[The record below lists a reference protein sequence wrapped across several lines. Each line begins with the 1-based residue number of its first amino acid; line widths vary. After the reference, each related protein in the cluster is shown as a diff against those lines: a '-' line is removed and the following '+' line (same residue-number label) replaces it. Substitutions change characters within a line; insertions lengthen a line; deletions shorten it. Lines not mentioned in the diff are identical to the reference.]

1 MKVLK
6 TAINEIAT
14 ISGDYDTLQHP
25 FGDILD
31 FQELKKAMEE
41 YERMFPNYK
50 NLRFVAR
57 YEYTKEPSSRFGI
70 TREWYDL
77 VGDHATELLEELD

>member
-6 TAINEIAT
+6 TAINEIST

-25 FGDILD
+25 FAEITD
-31 FQELKKAMEE
+31 FNEIRAAMDE
-41 YERMFPNYK
+41 YERMYPNFK
-50 NLRFVAR
+50 NFRFVAR
-57 YEYTKEPSSRFGI
+57 YEYTKEKTSRYGI

-77 VGDHATELLEELD
+77 VGDYKTQLLEELD